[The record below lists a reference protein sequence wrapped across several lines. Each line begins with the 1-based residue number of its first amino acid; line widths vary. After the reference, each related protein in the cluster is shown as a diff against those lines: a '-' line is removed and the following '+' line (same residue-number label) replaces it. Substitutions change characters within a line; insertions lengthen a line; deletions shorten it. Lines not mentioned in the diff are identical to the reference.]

1 MSHQGADEKRLSETL
16 EIIKKKYVILSGK
29 GGVGKSTVAV
39 NLAVGLAL
47 KGKRT
52 GLPDTDLHGPSV
64 PKMLGLAGLPEFWR

>member
-16 EIIKKKYVILSGK
+16 LAIKHKIVILSGK

-47 KGKRT
+47 KGKKT
-52 GLPDTDLHGPSV
+52 GLL
-64 PKMLGLAGLPEFWR
+64 